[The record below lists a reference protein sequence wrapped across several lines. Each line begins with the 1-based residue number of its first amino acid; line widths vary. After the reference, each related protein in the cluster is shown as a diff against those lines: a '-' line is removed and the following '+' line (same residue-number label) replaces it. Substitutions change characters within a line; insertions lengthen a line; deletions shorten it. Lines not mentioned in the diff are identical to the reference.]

1 MNIRFTAT
9 SDDYETR
16 IFRTEDDFIEYLDTL
31 WQRHGGY
38 PSSVRNAPRIQARV
52 LADPEPRS
60 YPCIML
66 IAGQHERYNGQDELH
81 NIFLYDV
88 EILEDS
94 DADEEAAWQASLA
107 A

>member
-1 MNIRFTAT
+1 MTIRFTAT
-9 SDDYETR
+9 SDDFETTV
-16 IFRTEDDFIEYLDTL
+16 FRTEDDFIAYLDTL

-52 LADPEPRS
+52 LSDPEPRS

-66 IAGQHERYNGQDELH
+66 IAGQHERDNGQDELH

-88 EILEDS
+88 EILEDTV
-94 DADEEAAWQASLA
+94 ADEEAAWQRSLA